1 MLTGTRNVLTFLAGL
16 LLCVGIWVAVPYNNF
31 ALNNSFVSDGYLPE
45 IVLFIIASAVLAV
58 NPLLGRFVP
67 SLRLSHGQL
76 ALLVGMLLFAAVI
89 PSNGLLRFFPHCVAH
104 DTREINKSLLI
115 ADEVKNSDLP
125 KSLFPDPIG
134 LNVPTPVSDQLI
146 EELDPG
152 ASIPWSAWL
161 APLLSWG
168 TIIVAFWVMMIGLGL
183 TVYPQWRHNERLPFP
198 LLRVYHSLI
207 DEPEEGR
214 FVPPVFRSPLFWASC
229 GIVILLHSFN
239 GMAILTEEA
248 FPKFPISWDISY
260 AFTDGVWE
268 FAPGFLK
275 GSRIYFLFVGL
286 AYFMPRRYSFS
297 IWFTVLVAGLF
308 VMMTR
313 QYMPGFNTER
323 LYDQGCGALIVIAL
337 GILWL
342 GRRHYVKVLR
352 GAFRR
357 ATSEEEKTNA
367 LAGRLLLGG
376 CAVMFAWFVWAGAG
390 VGWSLLMVVV
400 AAMVMMLVARIVAE
414 TGITYVWI
422 IPLTAPTL
430 IGLFPRSWISVSTAF
445 LQQAHYVLANRASA
459 VSAAAM
465 TVLGLGLNRKS
476 TPRGS
481 RNLVGVAIVV
491 LILGLLICGA
501 VHLHMGYHL
510 EYSYDGLQ
518 APITGRGATRLSLG
532 PVTNLV
538 LGRDNTVRAEQ
549 FGYILFGGALAGVLL
564 FLCTRFPGW
573 PLHPIGLIFVHS
585 SIGLRLC
592 ISMFLGWFLRT
603 MILRYFGARA
613 YRAAMPIFLGLILG
627 EMFANVIWTL
637 VPVLQIVFGARPGE
651 VQHLVIFKYT

>member
-1 MLTGTRNVLTFLAGL
+1 MPTETRRILTFLAGL

-31 ALNNSFVSDGYLPE
+31 ALNNSFISDGYLPE
-45 IVLFIIASAVLAV
+45 IVLFIVASAVLFV
-58 NPLLGRFVP
+58 NPLLRRFVP
-67 SLRLSHGQL
+67 SFSISHGQL
-76 ALLVGMLLFAAVI
+76 ALLVAMLLFAAVI
-89 PSNGLLRFFPHCVAH
+89 PSNGLLRFFPHCVAY
-104 DTREINKSLLI
+104 DTREINKSLVI
-115 ADEVKNSDLP
+115 AEEVKNSDLP
-125 KSLFPDPIG
+125 ASLFPDPIG

-146 EELDPG
+146 EELDQG

-161 APLLSWG
+161 TPLVSWG
-168 TIIVAFWVMMIGLGL
+168 TIILAFWVMMIGLGL

-214 FVPPVFRSPLFWASC
+214 LVPPVFRSPLFWASC
-229 GIVILLHSFN
+229 GLVILLHSFN

-248 FPKFPISWDISY
+248 FPKFPVSWDISH

-286 AYFMPRRYSFS
+286 AYFMPSRYSFS

-308 VMMTR
+308 VMFTR
-313 QYMPGFNTER
+313 QYMPTFKTER

-337 GILWL
+337 GVLWL
-342 GRRHYVKVLR
+342 GRHHYAKVLR
-352 GAFRR
+352 GVFRR
-357 ATSEEEKTNA
+357 AKSEEEKANA

-400 AAMVMMLVARIVAE
+400 GAMVMMLVARIVAE
-414 TGITYVWI
+414 TGITYIWI
-422 IPLTAPTL
+422 IPLTAPKL

-465 TVLGLGLNRKS
+465 TVLGLGLSRKS

-481 RNLVGVAIVV
+481 RNLAGVAIAV
-491 LILGLLICGA
+491 LVCGLLIGGA
-501 VHLHMGYHL
+501 VHLHMGYHR
-510 EYSYDGLQ
+510 ETSCDGLV
-518 APITGRGATRLSLG
+518 APITGRGATRLGLG
-532 PVTNLV
+532 PVTDLV
-538 LGRDNTVRAEQ
+538 LGRDNTARQ
-549 FGYILFGGALAGVLL
+549 SQIGYIVWGGALAAVLL
-564 FLCTRFPGW
+564 VLCTRFPGW

-592 ISMFLGWFLRT
+592 ISLFFGWFLRT

-613 YRAAMPIFLGLILG
+613 YRGAMPIFLGLILG

-651 VQHLVIFKYT
+651 IQHLVIFKYT